1 VNFAGAGEFA
11 WVYVVERMGCLEGN
25 NFVKEGLCMYRVFGI
40 KEVLDIAHAGGYLA
54 TPDVTVRELMRRI
67 FRLVEMGYDGVV
79 IAGDDDKSILINEAS
94 DILRPENWLVF
105 YWWLG
110 GTVEEDAFAYEP
122 VKWWEMPLEKF
133 DKVRKFQFQ

>member
-25 NFVKEGLCMYRVFGI
+25 NFVRKEGLCMYRVLGI
-40 KEVLDIAHAGGYLA
+40 EEVLDIA
-54 TPDVTVRELMRRI
+54 TPDMTVRELMRRI
-67 FRLVEMGYDGVV
+67 FRVVGAFLMGYDGVV

>member
-1 VNFAGAGEFA
+1 
-11 WVYVVERMGCLEGN
+11 
-25 NFVKEGLCMYRVFGI
+25 MYRFVLGI
-40 KEVLDIAHAGGYLA
+40 EEVLDIA
-54 TPDVTVRELMRRI
+54 TPDMTVRELMRRI

-79 IAGDDDKSILINEAS
+79 IAGDDDKSIVIKEAS

-122 VKWWEMPLEKF
+122 AKWWEMPLEKF

>member
-1 VNFAGAGEFA
+1 
-11 WVYVVERMGCLEGN
+11 
-25 NFVKEGLCMYRVFGI
+25 MYRVLGVLGI
-40 KEVLDIAHAGGYLA
+40 EEVLDIA
-54 TPDVTVRELMRRI
+54 TPDMTLRELMRRI
-67 FRLVEMGYDGVV
+67 FRSTGHQLIRLVEMGYDGVV

-122 VKWWEMPLEKF
+122 AEWWEMPLEKF
-133 DKVRKFQFQ
+133 EKVRKFQFH

>member
-11 WVYVVERMGCLEGN
+11 WVYTERMGCLEGN
-25 NFVKEGLCMYRVFGI
+25 NFVRKEGLCMYRVLGI
-40 KEVLDIAHAGGYLA
+40 EEVLDIA
-54 TPDVTVRELMRRI
+54 TPDMTVRELMRRI

-79 IAGDDDKSILINEAS
+79 IAGDDDKSILINEVS

-133 DKVRKFQFQ
+133 DKVRKFQIQ

>member
-1 VNFAGAGEFA
+1 
-11 WVYVVERMGCLEGN
+11 
-25 NFVKEGLCMYRVFGI
+25 MYRFVLGI
-40 KEVLDIAHAGGYLA
+40 EEVLDIA
-54 TPDVTVRELMRRI
+54 TPDMTLRELMRRI
-67 FRLVEMGYDGVV
+67 FRLVDMVRLVDMGYDGVV
-79 IAGDDDKSILINEAS
+79 IAGDDDKSIVIKEAS

-122 VKWWEMPLEKF
+122 AKWWEMPLEKF

>member
-1 VNFAGAGEFA
+1 
-11 WVYVVERMGCLEGN
+11 
-25 NFVKEGLCMYRVFGI
+25 MYRVLGI
-40 KEVLDIAHAGGYLA
+40 EEVLDIA
-54 TPDVTVRELMRRI
+54 TPDMTVRELMRRI
-67 FRLVEMGYDGVV
+67 FRVVGAFLMGYDGVV

-122 VKWWEMPLEKF
+122 VRWWEMPLEKF